1 VDHLRTLER
10 SRAIRFRIRDSVA
23 QRIHRLYGRRAALVE
38 AMVLGKRG
46 DIPRDLRSQFADA
59 GLAHLLAIS
68 GLHVGILTGWV
79 VLVLQWAGIGRRRW
93 LIAAALTWGYV
104 LVLGFPMPATRAAA
118 FVTIYS
124 IARHR
129 QRHPS
134 PVGVLAVAVTAV
146 VHMNPG
152 AVTAVGAWLSVAAVW
167 GTGWGSRMLP
177 PGLRRLRI
185 AKLAASSL
193 GAVLATSPVTAYAF
207 GAVAPIGLLSNLVAI
222 PLAAIAVPG
231 IMASLAFG
239 GILAGGAGLV
249 LLLIERVAAWSAAVP
264 AGHLVGVAGAGFA
277 LPWAILLLGVVW
289 LARRQ
294 RDVRRLWKRLLLGLA
309 VASWALVVADACP
322 ADGRSSGLT
331 IHVLDVGQGDAIA
344 VRTPGDRWVLV
355 DGGPRTRTWDAGQRV
370 VVPFLRRRGADHL
383 ASVILTHGD
392 ADHVGGVPAV
402 LRSLGATLVLDPGQP
417 LASALYGEYLATVDA
432 MGADWNAARAGDTIT
447 VDSVV
452 FAVLHPES
460 EWMEHQFEPNENSV
474 VIHLRYGCFDALLSG
489 DIGHVVERALLRSVP
504 KVEVLKVGH
513 HGSQGS
519 TSLAWL
525 QALEP
530 SAAVISVGRNR
541 FGHPAPTVLELLR
554 SQGIGTWRTDA
565 GGTVTIRT
573 DGRYLRIRQESQGRV
588 RCLIRRLLRS
598 SGSSSSR
605 SGCTLRPPVTLPICS
620 TPSPLP
626 AK

>member
-1 VDHLRTLER
+1 
-10 SRAIRFRIRDSVA
+10 
-23 QRIHRLYGRRAALVE
+23 
-38 AMVLGKRG
+38 
-46 DIPRDLRSQFADA
+46 
-59 GLAHLLAIS
+59 
-68 GLHVGILTGWV
+68 
-79 VLVLQWAGIGRRRW
+79 
-93 LIAAALTWGYV
+93 
-104 LVLGFPMPATRAAA
+104 
-118 FVTIYS
+118 
-124 IARHR
+124 
-129 QRHPS
+129 
-134 PVGVLAVAVTAV
+134 
-146 VHMNPG
+146 
-152 AVTAVGAWLSVAAVW
+152 
-167 GTGWGSRMLP
+167 
-177 PGLRRLRI
+177 
-185 AKLAASSL
+185 
-193 GAVLATSPVTAYAF
+193 
-207 GAVAPIGLLSNLVAI
+207 
-222 PLAAIAVPG
+222 
-231 IMASLAFG
+231 
-239 GILAGGAGLV
+239 
-249 LLLIERVAAWSAAVP
+249 
-264 AGHLVGVAGAGFA
+264 
-277 LPWAILLLGVVW
+277 
-289 LARRQ
+289 
-294 RDVRRLWKRLLLGLA
+294 
-309 VASWALVVADACP
+309 
-322 ADGRSSGLT
+322 
-331 IHVLDVGQGDAIA
+331 
-344 VRTPGDRWVLV
+344 
-355 DGGPRTRTWDAGQRV
+355 V